1 MITQNNI
8 GEKIKRMRLNRKMTQ
23 SELAGDQITRNMLS
37 CIENG
42 AALPSLPTIWYLA
55 ERLEVPAGFL
65 LAEGDDDRIWRKMNE
80 ITDIKRV
87 FAQGDPRICLALCRG
102 YEDDADDEI
111 YTIMAQCCLSVAKED
126 LDAGKLKQCCHD
138 LDEALAICER
148 SIYNAQAVRHTA
160 ALYFRFLRG
169 LSSSLDSESGL
180 EIDDCFAGAE
190 DAFCRYVLA
199 REAVD
204 NNERQRVASYLH
216 ANLED
221 DPWWLL
227 LRAHIETVDGQF
239 AQAHAHLTQLLHAD
253 FASSKPLVYY
263 LFSDLEICC
272 RETGD
277 FRGAY
282 EYSQNKVQLLESML
296 ES

>member
-1 MITQNNI
+1 MIQTNI
-8 GEKIKRMRLNRKMTQ
+8 GEKIRKLRQNRKMTQ

-42 AALPSLPTIWYLA
+42 AALPSLPTVWYLA

-87 FAQGDPRICLALCRG
+87 FERGDPRICLDLCRACA
-102 YEDDADDEI
+102 EDADEEI
-111 YTIMAQCCLSVAKED
+111 RTIMAQCLLMIAKEE
-126 LDAGKLKQCCHD
+126 LDAGYLKLCCQT
-138 LDEALAICER
+138 LDEAIALGELPMYHAAWLR
-148 SIYNAQAVRHTA
+148 QTV

-169 LSSSLDSESGL
+169 LSPSLYPESTL
-180 EIDDCFAGAE
+180 DME
-190 DAFCRYVLA
+190 DAFLGGSDAFSRFVLA
-199 REAVD
+199 MEALETGD
-204 NNERQRVASYLH
+204 SRRVEAYLH
-216 ANLED
+216 KEQPGDA
-221 DPWWLL
+221 WWLL
-227 LRAHIETVDGQF
+227 LRAHRDTKERRF
-239 AQAHAHLTQLLHAD
+239 AQALSSLTNLLHAD

-263 LFSDLEICC
+263 IFSDLEICC

-282 EYSQNKVQLLESML
+282 EYSQNKVHLLESML
-296 ES
+296 E

>member
-1 MITQNNI
+1 MIQNNI
-8 GEKIKRMRLNRKMTQ
+8 GEKIRRLRLHRKMTQ

-42 AALPSLPTIWYLA
+42 AALPSLPTVWYLA

-87 FAQGDPRICLALCRG
+87 FGRGDPRICLALCRG
-102 YEDDADDEI
+102 CAEEADDEI
-111 YTIMAQCCLSVAKED
+111 FMIMAQCSLMIAEEE
-126 LDAGKLKQCCHD
+126 LNAGHLKLCCAA
-138 LDEALAICER
+138 LDEAVATCER
-148 SIYNAQAVRHTA
+148 SVYNTQMIKHTA

-169 LSSSLDSESGL
+169 LSQSLYPESQL
-180 EIDDCFAGAE
+180 DVDDCFLGA
-190 DAFCRYVLA
+190 AQPFCRYILA
-199 REAVD
+199 REALDQGDRRRVEIYLQ
-204 NNERQRVASYLH
+204 NEQ
-216 ANLED
+216 ED

-227 LRAHIETVDGQF
+227 LRAHKDTADGNFET
-239 AQAHAHLTQLLHAD
+239 AHRTLTKLLHD
-253 FASSKPLVYY
+253 ENVSSRPLVYY
-263 LFSDLEICC
+263 VFCDLEICC

-282 EYSQNKVQLLESML
+282 EYSQDKVHLLESML
-296 ES
+296 E

>member
-1 MITQNNI
+1 MIQTNI
-8 GEKIKRMRLNRKMTQ
+8 GEKIRKLRQNRKMTQ

-42 AALPSLPTIWYLA
+42 AALPSLPTVWYLA

-87 FAQGDPRICLALCRG
+87 FGRGDPRICLALCRACA
-102 YEDDADDEI
+102 EDADEEI
-111 YTIMAQCCLSVAKED
+111 RSIMAQCSLMIAKEE
-126 LDAGKLKQCCHD
+126 LDAGHLKLCCAA
-138 LDEALAICER
+138 LDEAVAVCEQP
-148 SIYNAQAVRHTA
+148 IYNAPWIKQTA

-169 LSSSLDSESGL
+169 LSQSLYPESAL
-180 EIDDCFAGAE
+180 DVDDVFLGGS
-190 DAFCRYVLA
+190 DPFSRFVLA
-199 REAVD
+199 WEALEVGD
-204 NNERQRVASYLH
+204 TRRVETYLQKEQPFD
-216 ANLED
+216 A
-221 DPWWLL
+221 WWLL
-227 LRAHIETVDGQF
+227 LRAHRDTTERRYSE
-239 AQAHAHLTQLLHAD
+239 ALASLTHLLHAD

-282 EYSQNKVQLLESML
+282 EYSQNKVHLLESML
-296 ES
+296 AE